1 MMAGAY
7 VGLGIILIFTLG
19 NEIDPAWRKLVM
31 GTSFGIALTLVVFA
45 GSDLFTGL
53 TMYMTQGSL
62 TGRTGWWDLVSVWVM
77 SWVGNL
83 VGSVLLA
90 LLFAQA
96 GGGALLFGKSTFLFD
111 TAAAKMAAPAAALF
125 ARAVLCNWLVCLAL
139 WMAARMTSDS
149 AKCIAIF
156 WCLFAFIACGYEHSV
171 ANMTLL
177 ALALIGNHP
186 DTIGIAGMV
195 HNLVWVTLGNI
206 VSGAGFMG
214 AAYWCMC
221 RGAGL
226 RVGGTGDGGGR
237 GERLSASTPFTKRP
251 YKTPTLLSEATGRA
265 ECEHAFVVRCGQ

>member
-1 MMAGAY
+1 MYSETIDRFADIAATKAAFLRQRPAGFFISAMMAGAY

-214 AAYWCMC
+214 AAYWYVS
-221 RGAGL
+221 RP
-226 RVGGTGDGGGR
+226 V
-237 GERLSASTPFTKRP
+237 SASAAPVMAEG
-251 YKTPTLLSEATGRA
+251 EANA
-265 ECEHAFVVRCGQ
+265 

>member
-1 MMAGAY
+1 MYNETIDRFSGIAVAKAAFVRDKPMGFFVSAMMAGAY

-62 TGRTGWWDLVSVWVM
+62 TGRTGWRDLVSVWAM

-90 LLFAQA
+90 VLFAQA

-125 ARAVLCNWLVCLAL
+125 FRGLLCNWLVCLAL
-139 WMAARMTSDS
+139 WMAARMASDS

-156 WCLFAFIACGYEHSV
+156 WCLFAFIACGYEHSI

-177 ALALIGNHP
+177 TLALIGNHP
-186 DTIGIAGMV
+186 DTVSIGGMV
-195 HNLVWVTLGNI
+195 HNLIWVTLGNI

-214 AAYWCMC
+214 AAYWYVSSP
-221 RGAGL
+221 AKPEAILTGL
-226 RVGGTGDGGGR
+226 
-237 GERLSASTPFTKRP
+237 
-251 YKTPTLLSEATGRA
+251 EANA
-265 ECEHAFVVRCGQ
+265 

>member
-1 MMAGAY
+1 MYTETIERFADIAVAKAKLLRQRPAGFFISAMMAGAY

-62 TGRTGWWDLVSVWVM
+62 TGRTGWRDLVGVWVM

-125 ARAVLCNWLVCLAL
+125 ARAVLCNWLVCLSL

-177 ALALIGNHP
+177 TLALIGNHP
-186 DTIGIAGMV
+186 DTISIAGMV
-195 HNLVWVTLGNI
+195 HNLIWVSLGNI

-214 AAYWCMC
+214 VAYWYVSQP
-221 RGAGL
+221 AAAAVPVL
-226 RVGGTGDGGGR
+226 V
-237 GERLSASTPFTKRP
+237 E
-251 YKTPTLLSEATGRA
+251 SEANA
-265 ECEHAFVVRCGQ
+265 

>member
-1 MMAGAY
+1 M
-7 VGLGIILIFTLG
+7 
-19 NEIDPAWRKLVM
+19 
-31 GTSFGIALTLVVFA
+31 
-45 GSDLFTGL
+45 
-53 TMYMTQGSL
+53 
-62 TGRTGWWDLVSVWVM
+62 
-77 SWVGNL
+77 
-83 VGSVLLA
+83 LA

-96 GGGALLFGKSTFLFD
+96 GGGALLFGKSAFLFD

-186 DTIGIAGMV
+186 DTISIAGMV

-214 AAYWCMC
+214 AAYWYVS
-221 RGAGL
+221 RPA
-226 RVGGTGDGGGR
+226 
-237 GERLSASTPFTKRP
+237 SASTVQVMAEG
-251 YKTPTLLSEATGRA
+251 EANA
-265 ECEHAFVVRCGQ
+265 